1 MTARE
6 EILRRLK
13 SAVQIANINRP
24 AKPTLSEITMNREQM
39 IQRFQTELAAQTGV
53 LFRAGNQE
61 DARRI
66 LTDIIKAEKLKS
78 FIAST
83 DRIHGI
89 HITSLC
95 SENGIPV
102 TFPGDFKDRDTLR
115 EATFNADAG
124 ITSADFGVAETGT
137 IGIIFNPEHPRLISI
152 APPVHIAVMSVK
164 NLYPVYENVMEMVFR
179 KTKDMPS
186 QFSFITGPS
195 ATADI
200 QGIAF
205 KGMHGPK
212 KIFVI
217 MMMDDDV

>member
-1 MTARE
+1 MPVRE

-13 SAVQIANINRP
+13 SAVKIANIDRP
-24 AKPTLSEITMNREQM
+24 AKPTLSEMTMNREQM
-39 IQRFQTELAAQTGV
+39 IQRFQIELAAQTGV
-53 LFRAGNQE
+53 LYQVGNKE

-66 LTDIIKAEKLKS
+66 LTDIIKAENLKS
-78 FIAST
+78 FIASA
-83 DRIHGI
+83 DHIHGI

-102 TFPGDFKDRDTLR
+102 TFPGDFKERDTLR
-115 EATFNADAG
+115 EAAFNADAG

-137 IGIIFNPEHPRLISI
+137 IGIIFNPKHPRLISI

-164 NLYPVYENVMEMVFR
+164 DLYPVYENVMEKFFLNE
-179 KTKDMPS
+179 KNIPS

-217 MMMDDDV
+217 MMMDDS